1 MSLAPKLQKI
11 TVPVDKLLLDPNNP
25 RLFSDQN
32 SVVTMSNVADPGV
45 QDRTS
50 RRLFPENG
58 KDRFRIDELKASIL
72 KNRYVPEAGGYIF
85 VRRLSTSDLYLVL
98 EGNRRLVAIRQLLEN
113 RENLEQKYRS
123 ALDSIETIDVLE
135 IVDDLPDQAIQRK
148 ISYLL
153 GTCHHGSHRK
163 WSPFARAKGI
173 YDRYLE
179 ISGLTAENFRYDADH
194 GEIVASLLSITEKE
208 VAERLL
214 VFRAMQQIGQHP
226 QVASKPKGGIIDAN
240 YSLVLGAVRTAN
252 KKLRQYIPSDP
263 QTFALEE
270 EAIERLVTLCNF
282 DGTRDRKSPRAP
294 GLPSMPPAMKDP
306 KQWVYLGKI
315 LSDADE
321 EVRQKNLSLVV
332 EEHQPPEEV
341 WAQRHAELTKLTWK
355 KWLEQVLAVLDT
367 VRYSDDIGTPEA
379 KEAIG
384 RLSSVLGSLT
394 SETRTNET

>member
-1 MSLAPKLQKI
+1 MSLAPKLRKI
-11 TVPVDKLLLDPNNP
+11 TVRVTKLLLDPNNP

-32 SVVTMSNVADPGV
+32 SVVPLSDVADPGV
-45 QDRTS
+45 QDATS
-50 RRLFPENG
+50 QRLFPQNG
-58 KDRFRIDELKASIL
+58 KDQYRIEELKASIL

-85 VRRLSTSDLYLVL
+85 VRKVSDTDLYLVL
-98 EGNRRLVAIRQLLEN
+98 EGNRRLVAIRQLLSN
-113 RENLEQKYRS
+113 RENLEQKFRS
-123 ALDSIETIDVLE
+123 ALDSIEKIDVLE
-135 IVDDLPDQAIQRK
+135 IVDDLPDQALQRK

-179 ISGLTAENFRYDADH
+179 ISGLTPDDFRYDAEH
-194 GEIVASLLSITEKE
+194 GETVASLLSITEQE
-208 VAERLL
+208 VAERLS

-226 QVASKPKGGIIDAN
+226 HVASKPKGGIIDAN
-240 YSLVLGAVRTAN
+240 YSLVLGAIRTSN
-252 KKLRQYIPSDP
+252 KKLREYIPSDP
-263 QTFALEE
+263 NTFALEE
-270 EAIERLVTLCNF
+270 EAVERLITLCNF
-282 DGTRDRKSPRAP
+282 DGTRDRKSARGP
-294 GLPSMPPAMKDP
+294 GLPSMPPAMTNP
-306 KQWVYLGKI
+306 KQWTYLGKI

-367 VRYSDDIGTPEA
+367 VRLADDVGTPEA

-384 RLSSVLGSLT
+384 RLRSVLTSLNN
-394 SETRTNET
+394 ETPTNET

>member
-25 RLFSDQN
+25 RLFSDN
-32 SVVTMSNVADPGV
+32 SGVVPLSNVADPGV

-85 VRRLSTSDLYLVL
+85 VRRLSASDLYLVL
-98 EGNRRLVAIRQLLEN
+98 EGNRRLIAIRQLLEN
-113 RENLEQKYRS
+113 RESLEQKYRS

-135 IVDDLPDQAIQRK
+135 IVDDLPDQAVQRK

-173 YDRYLE
+173 YDRYVE
-179 ISGLTAENFRYDADH
+179 ISGSAPDDFRYNKEH
-194 GEIVASLLSITEKE
+194 GETVASLLSITEKE
-208 VAERLL
+208 VAERLC

-226 QVASKPKGGIIDAN
+226 EVASKPKGGVIDAH
-240 YSLVLGAVRTAN
+240 YSLVLGAVRTSN
-252 KKLRQYIPSDP
+252 KKLREYIPSDP
-263 QTFALEE
+263 NTFALEE
-270 EAIERLVTLCNF
+270 EAVERIIKLCNF

-294 GLPSMPPAMKDP
+294 GLPEMPPAMTNP
-306 KQWVYLGKI
+306 KQWTYLGKI

-321 EVRQKNLSLVV
+321 EVCQKNLSLV
-332 EEHQPPEEV
+332 EEQHQPPEEV

-355 KWLEQVLAVLDT
+355 KWLGQVLAVLET
-367 VRYSDDIGTPEA
+367 VKLSDDVGTPEA
-379 KEAIG
+379 KEAIN
-384 RLSSVLGSLT
+384 RLSSVLAAITNESP
-394 SETRTNET
+394 TNET